1 MTVDTSTDLPTK
13 LITLIN
19 VSAARPDTAHA
30 KRARLAVPFHKI
42 THADPRPKIAALLK
56 QQQQPQ
62 PTSAS
67 TAATTTTP
75 AQAIAQPDPF
85 HLHFASL
92 GQHGRAASAL
102 AAQAASSSS
111 PSPSALP
118 AYTLATHTYDAI
130 GPILQYDT
138 PHTFP
143 STQDRLQETVRN
155 AYHAHLQATHRRAP
169 TPLQRSTLNVI
180 QSYADLLHPHLALS
194 QRDQVRETV
203 AAHLLSHL
211 QKTRR
216 VILRNNERLAKAA
229 ASDGGKSRNSKG
241 ASADDMDLDVQ
252 DDEGEAGEAKTND
265 DLDELVRDQGF
276 TRPKI
281 LVLLP
286 LRNSALAWTTALS
299 SVSGCVEG
307 LLSSSSEEAQSQSA
321 KRFLRDFTL
330 PEGTL
335 DRLAQPD
342 AGARFPADHV
352 ATFQGNID
360 DSFVLGFKVTR
371 KEWRAYARYYGADII
386 VASPLGLRLAIEKD
400 NDSDFLSSIEIVVAD
415 QLDVM
420 QMQNW
425 EHVKFVFSQLNHI
438 PRKVHESTDFARVR
452 QWSLDGAS
460 AYLRQTILLSSLD
473 TPEVRALFAPLRN
486 LAGRRR
492 VLSAD
497 DGTKAGKKEKE
508 GAVGMVRDGVRQ
520 VFVKFDC
527 ANVQAEADVRLA
539 HFTTKTLPA
548 LLKSA
553 IASSKTLIFV
563 PSYFDFVL
571 LVDHLQKLEEK
582 GELRFT
588 SISEYSNNREIARA
602 REAFFS
608 GKKDFLIITERFHF
622 YRRYVLRGARTLVFY
637 GLPLHSG
644 YYAELAG
651 MPFAVGQGKGE
662 GGDEGEG
669 AVDPSDVSIQ
679 SVFCQYDF
687 LRLEGVVGRKRAM
700 GMCGIAAAGGNEE
713 DGEEGQDQ
721 DGRRFGE
728 ARVEVGEEEE
738 RDGVVGVEERD
749 GPSKK
754 TWRFV

>member
-138 PHTFP
+138 PHTLP

-155 AYHAHLQATHRRAP
+155 AYHAHLQATHRRPP

-194 QRDQVRETV
+194 QRDEVRETV

-229 ASDGGKSRNSKG
+229 ASDGGKSAKG
-241 ASADDMDLDVQ
+241 KPGADPMDLD
-252 DDEGEAGEAKTND
+252 DDDDKEEGEGGEAKTND

-400 NDSDFLSSIEIVVAD
+400 
-415 QLDVM
+415 
-420 QMQNW
+420 
-425 EHVKFVFSQLNHI
+425 K
-438 PRKVHESTDFARVR
+438 
-452 QWSLDGAS
+452 
-460 AYLRQTILLSSLD
+460 
-473 TPEVRALFAPLRN
+473 
-486 LAGRRR
+486 
-492 VLSAD
+492 
-497 DGTKAGKKEKE
+497 
-508 GAVGMVRDGVRQ
+508 
-520 VFVKFDC
+520 
-527 ANVQAEADVRLA
+527 
-539 HFTTKTLPA
+539 
-548 LLKSA
+548 
-553 IASSKTLIFV
+553 
-563 PSYFDFVL
+563 
-571 LVDHLQKLEEK
+571 
-582 GELRFT
+582 
-588 SISEYSNNREIARA
+588 
-602 REAFFS
+602 
-608 GKKDFLIITERFHF
+608 
-622 YRRYVLRGARTLVFY
+622 
-637 GLPLHSG
+637 
-644 YYAELAG
+644 
-651 MPFAVGQGKGE
+651 
-662 GGDEGEG
+662 
-669 AVDPSDVSIQ
+669 
-679 SVFCQYDF
+679 
-687 LRLEGVVGRKRAM
+687 
-700 GMCGIAAAGGNEE
+700 
-713 DGEEGQDQ
+713 
-721 DGRRFGE
+721 
-728 ARVEVGEEEE
+728 
-738 RDGVVGVEERD
+738 
-749 GPSKK
+749 
-754 TWRFV
+754 